1 MDDGLRTFGQ
11 VLLSLLVIGVV
22 LGALLL
28 ALAWRSLSRVRVPP
42 NADFFTTVRAV
53 PLPLVIG
60 LDLLDMGL
68 DIFATPIVWAILS
81 RFKLQALRNVAA
93 VEAIVPFTQPIPT
106 LTIAWFAARVLNLG
120 DPPLSS
126 DSSIIDTDETGPGQ
140 YTPRTGRR

>member
-1 MDDGLRTFGQ
+1 MDEWLRTFGQ

-28 ALAWRSLSRVRVPP
+28 AWTWRSLSKVRVPP
-42 NADFFTTVRAV
+42 DADFFTTVRAV
-53 PLPLVIG
+53 PLPLVVG

-68 DIFATPIVWAILS
+68 DILATPIVWTILS

-93 VEAIVPFTQPIPT
+93 VEALVPFTQPIPT
-106 LTIAWFAARVLNLG
+106 LTLAWFAARAFNLG
-120 DPPLSS
+120 DAPPTS
-126 DSSIIDTDETGPGQ
+126 DPSIIDTEETGPGQ